1 MTNRHIAMILKE
13 APGIFDTPGVT
24 YKARYVPEDRDY
36 YGTTLVHVVP
46 AHVQVSV
53 DNSKGRVH
61 YRAIVNV
68 PPEEAEELLDLL
80 DQKNGE
86 NK

>member
-1 MTNRHIAMILKE
+1 MNKHIAMILEE

-24 YKARYVPEDRDY
+24 YKARYVPEDREY
-36 YGTTLVHVVP
+36 YGVYLADVDP

-68 PPEEAEELLDLL
+68 PPEEAEELLNLL